1 MRPEENP
8 YRSPETVEP
17 PAPRPTALG
26 RGWRYLAAALAMPL
40 GAILIYVAVSLV
52 SQVLVATLLGLSGPL
67 ALFRLYGDR
76 WISINFPLSLFL
88 GAAAAFAIVLRILSE
103 TVVAGWIAIGAGGLT
118 LAAMVCAR
126 LFWDRHYSVALAIY
140 VPLALFSVALTTMGY
155 RWVLRQAR

>member
-1 MRPEENP
+1 MLPSENP
-8 YRSPETVEP
+8 YQSSETVEP
-17 PAPRPTALG
+17 PAPQPTAL
-26 RGWRYLAAALAMPL
+26 RRVFRYFAAALAMPL

-88 GAAAAFAIVLRILSE
+88 GAATAFAIVLRILSE
-103 TVVAGWIAIGAGGLT
+103 TVVAGWIAIGAGGST

-140 VPLALFSVALTTMGY
+140 VPLALFSVALTTVGY
-155 RWVLRQAR
+155 RWLLRQAR